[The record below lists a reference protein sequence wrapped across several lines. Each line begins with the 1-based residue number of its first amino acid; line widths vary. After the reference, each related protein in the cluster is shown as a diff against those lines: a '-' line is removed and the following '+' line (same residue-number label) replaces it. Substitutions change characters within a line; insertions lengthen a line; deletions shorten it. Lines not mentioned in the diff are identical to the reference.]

1 MDWEDIRMNLWKE
14 CEALQDGL
22 VQMRRELHQIPEVG
36 KMLPKTQQYVI
47 KELEKLGIPYRC
59 SKTDSSII
67 ADITGGRPGRT
78 VALRADMDALAI
90 QEATGVD
97 YISTHEGCM
106 HACGHDA
113 HTAML
118 LGAARVLCGHKEEL
132 CGNVR
137 LLFQTAEELSK
148 GAQIMIEDG
157 AMDGVDAVFGQH
169 IGTIIDKTAPSGTII
184 VVPGCCM
191 ASFDRFVIKVH
202 GKGCHG
208 SSPEKGVDP
217 INIASHIV
225 ISLEEII
232 AREIA
237 ATKPAVT
244 TIGSV
249 HGGNVYNVIPEI
261 VTIEGTIRAL
271 EEDIRQYQAKRI
283 QEIACGVAAAFGG
296 RAEVEIDWGAPPVVN
311 HDEMA
316 ALAADAARDVAGGEH
331 VIVSIPA
338 PNMGGEDFAYY
349 LQKAPGAFC
358 FLSSSDAEKHTDV
371 PHHNPK
377 FNIDE
382 DVLYKGSALFVEIVE
397 RFLNR

>member
-1 MDWEDIRMNLWKE
+1 MNMWKE

-22 VQMRRELHQIPEVG
+22 VKMRRELHQIPEIG
-36 KMLPKTQQYVI
+36 KMLPKTQQYVV
-47 KELEKLGIPYRC
+47 KELEKLEIPYRC

-67 ADITGGRPGRT
+67 ADITGGKPGKT
-78 VALRADMDALAI
+78 IALRADMDALTI
-90 QEATGVD
+90 QEANEID

-118 LGAARVLCGHKEEL
+118 LGAAKVLCEHKEEL

-148 GAQIMIEDG
+148 GAPIMIEDG
-157 AMDGVDAVFGQH
+157 AMEGVDAVFGQH
-169 IGTIIDKTAPSGTII
+169 IGTIIDREAPAGTII
-184 VVPGCCM
+184 AVPGCCM
-191 ASFDRFVIKVH
+191 ASFDRFVIKVK

-237 ATKPAVT
+237 ATKAAVT
-244 TIGSV
+244 TVGSI
-249 HGGNVYNVIPEI
+249 HGGNVYNVIPET
-261 VTIEGTIRAL
+261 VMIEGTIRAL
-271 EEDIRQYQAKRI
+271 EEEVRQYQAKRI
-283 QEIACGVAAAFGG
+283 QEIACGVAETFGG
-296 RAEVEIDWGAPPVVN
+296 TAEVEMDWGAPPVVN
-311 HDEMA
+311 HDEMTKLAQEA
-316 ALAADAARDVAGGEH
+316 AKNVVGEEH
-331 VIVSIPA
+331 VIVSLPA

-358 FLSSSDAEKHTDV
+358 FLSSSNAEKHTDI

-382 DVLYKGSALFVEIVE
+382 DVLYKGSALFVDIVE